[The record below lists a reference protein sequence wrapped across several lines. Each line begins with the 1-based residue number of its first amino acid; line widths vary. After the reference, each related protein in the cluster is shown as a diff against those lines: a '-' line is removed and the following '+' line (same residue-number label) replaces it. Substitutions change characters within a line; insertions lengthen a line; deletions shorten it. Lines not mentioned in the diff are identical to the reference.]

1 MNFNNKKTVKV
12 IPRKDPPKGQ
22 GALGVGI
29 AEAVVLDYST
39 DQDKAMSG
47 LSYTKDMFVYNLNVV
62 SQLVVQSRKE
72 KNIAP
77 LSENVSGPFGIA
89 EAVSQILKLGGWEAV
104 VSLVNLLGIL
114 SLSLAFM
121 NILPFPALDG
131 GRLAFLLV
139 EAFTGKKI
147 PGKIENLINQGGM
160 ILLLL
165 LIVLI
170 SFNDVVKIVVK

>member
-1 MNFNNKKTVKV
+1 
-12 IPRKDPPKGQ
+12 
-22 GALGVGI
+22 
-29 AEAVVLDYST
+29 
-39 DQDKAMSG
+39 
-47 LSYTKDMFVYNLNVV
+47 
-62 SQLVVQSRKE
+62 
-72 KNIAP
+72 
-77 LSENVSGPFGIA
+77 
-89 EAVSQILKLGGWEAV
+89 V